1 MSTLYVDNLQPNLGS
16 GVSIPGHVIQTKFG
30 KSTTVTATDSATGAV
45 ATNLAV
51 QFTPLRSDSIILIT
65 IMAAAESS
73 GSYSDRGFQ
82 GRIYRDSTQIYTS
95 EYDLYMSNDTSQRI
109 QKVTYQYY
117 ENSPGTDQ
125 VTYIFYIQSTGGG
138 TSNSVARFNQYGEPS
153 TMVIQEIAQ

>member
-1 MSTLYVDNLQPNLGS
+1 MSTIYADNIKPNLQD
-16 GVSIPGHVIQTKFG
+16 GVHIPGHVIQTKFA
-30 KSTTVTATDSATGAV
+30 KSTTITTTDSATGAV

-51 QFTPLRSDSIILIT
+51 QFTPLRSNSVILIT

-95 EYDLYMSNDTSQRI
+95 EYDLYMSSDTTQRI

-117 ENSPGTDQ
+117 EDSPGTDQ
-125 VTYIFYIQSTGGG
+125 VTYTFYIQSTGAS